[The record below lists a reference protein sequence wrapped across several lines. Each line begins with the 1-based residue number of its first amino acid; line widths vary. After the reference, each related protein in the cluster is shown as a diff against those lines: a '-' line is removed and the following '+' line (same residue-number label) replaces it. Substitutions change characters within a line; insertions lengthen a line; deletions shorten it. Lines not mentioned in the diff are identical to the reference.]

1 MSKTAIVCDSN
12 TAITQAQAKE
22 KGIYV
27 LPYPFHIEGET
38 YYEDISLTTDQFY
51 QKLNDKI
58 DVATSQPS
66 PESVTGLWDEALKD
80 HEDLV
85 YIPMSSGLSGSCS
98 SAYGYS
104 QEAPY
109 KGRVYVIDNQRISVT
124 QRQSVLDAMML
135 ADKGKNAKEICDILT
150 EDKFNSS
157 IYIMLDTLY
166 YLKKGGRIT
175 PAVAALGSLLRLKP
189 VLQIQ
194 GEKLDTY
201 AKARTVKQGKEIMIE
216 AVKHDI
222 ENRFGGLDNPGGVFL
237 SIAHTHNLE
246 AALEFKAEVEALF
259 PQFGEVHVDELSLVI
274 ACHLGPGALAL
285 TATKKLEYYNN

>member
-22 KGIYV
+22 MGIYV

-104 QEAPY
+104 QEKPY
-109 KGRVYVIDNQRISVT
+109 RGRVYVIDNQRISVT

-135 ADKGKNAKEICDILT
+135 AEKGKNAKEICDILT

-201 AKARTVKQGKEIMIE
+201 AKARTAKQGKEIMIE

-285 TATKKLEYYNN
+285 TATKKLPYYNN

>member
-1 MSKTAIVCDSN
+1 MSRTAIVCDSN
-12 TAITQAQAKE
+12 TAITQAMARE
-22 KGIYV
+22 MGIYV

-80 HEDLV
+80 HDDLV

-104 QEAPY
+104 QEEPY
-109 KGRVYVIDNQRISVT
+109 LGRVYVIDNQRISVT

-135 ADKGKNAKEICDILT
+135 ADQGKNAKEICDILA

-201 AKARTVKQGKEIMIE
+201 AKARTVKQGKEIMID

-285 TATKKLEYYNN
+285 TATKKLPYYD

>member
-12 TAITQAQAKE
+12 TAITQAMARE
-22 KGIYV
+22 MGIYV

-80 HEDLV
+80 HDDLV

-104 QEAPY
+104 QESPY

-135 ADKGKNAKEICDILT
+135 ADRGMGAKEICDILT

-194 GEKLDTY
+194 GENWTPMQKPV
-201 AKARTVKQGKEIMIE
+201 RS
-216 AVKHDI
+216 
-222 ENRFGGLDNPGGVFL
+222 NRAGRL
-237 SIAHTHNLE
+237 
-246 AALEFKAEVEALF
+246 
-259 PQFGEVHVDELSLVI
+259 
-274 ACHLGPGALAL
+274 
-285 TATKKLEYYNN
+285 